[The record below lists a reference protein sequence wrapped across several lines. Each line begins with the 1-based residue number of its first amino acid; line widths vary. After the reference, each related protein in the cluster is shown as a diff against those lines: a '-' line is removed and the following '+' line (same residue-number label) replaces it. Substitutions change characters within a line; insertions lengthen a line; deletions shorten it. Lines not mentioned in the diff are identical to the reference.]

1 MEKETIDILDNLKE
15 VCENLLK
22 KVAEMEKETI
32 DMQEKFTIKI
42 HQLEVSQAM
51 GCNYPLELA
60 IKDVKEGVA
69 K

>member
-1 MEKETIDILDNLKE
+1 MDIQELYKQML
-15 VCENLLK
+15 
-22 KVAEMEKETI
+22 

-51 GCNYPLELA
+51 GCNYPLDLA
-60 IKDVKEGVA
+60 IKDVKEGVN